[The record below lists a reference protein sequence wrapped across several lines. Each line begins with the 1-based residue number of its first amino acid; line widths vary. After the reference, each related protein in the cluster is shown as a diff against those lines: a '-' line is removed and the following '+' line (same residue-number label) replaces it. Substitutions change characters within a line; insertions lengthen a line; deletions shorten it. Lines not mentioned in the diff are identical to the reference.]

1 VVGLGKEAFL
11 LLMAA
16 IVALVVD
23 SRQKGAQLQ
32 QNYAEFAGGVN
43 AFAKF

>member
-1 VVGLGKEAFL
+1 VVGLGKDAFL

-23 SRQKGAQLQ
+23 LRQEGAQLPQ
-32 QNYAEFAGGVN
+32 KYAEFAGGVN
-43 AFAKF
+43 AFAKC